1 MSAPAGHAPGTLV
14 RARDRDWVVLPGSTE
29 DLVLAQPLDGDRE
42 FVAALFAEEVSEPG
56 FGLPRALPGEAGDF
70 ASASLLRTAL
80 RIASTAGAGPF
91 RSLNAVA
98 VEPRRYQLVPLMMA
112 LRMDPVRLLIGDDV
126 GIGKTVESALIAKE
140 LMEQGSAR
148 NMTVL
153 CSPSLAEQWQREL
166 RDKFDMDPEL
176 VLPSTAA
183 RLQKAVDDP
192 DRSIF
197 DHYRVTVVSTDF
209 IKQDER
215 RDAFRRHCPD
225 VLIVD
230 EAHTCVGT
238 GGNEQQKRYE
248 LLSALADRTERDR
261 HLILVTATPH
271 SGDPQAFAKLT
282 GLLDPSLRTL
292 DTTRSADRDKL
303 ARHFVQRRRHDIKR
317 YVGQD
322 TPFPDDRD
330 TQDALYRLDA
340 DYARF
345 VADILAHTRD
355 QVRGPGGDHH
365 QRMSWWTA
373 LTLLRCVLSS
383 PAAAAATLRARSL
396 IAATR
401 TPLEADKL
409 GRAAA
414 FELTDDETT
423 EGVDVVPGSLPSLP
437 DEPDGEHAATP
448 EPRRKGRTSEAKA
461 LADFADR
468 ADALAGPDTDAKL
481 RTLVDRVKRQLVDGY
496 DPIVFCHYIPTA
508 EYVAQHLKE
517 ELGRSASV
525 AAVTGTLHPDARQA
539 RVDELTARRG
549 RHVLVATDCLSEG
562 VNLQEHFGAVIH
574 YDLSWNPT
582 RHLQRAG
589 RVDRFGQPR
598 RRVREITVYDT
609 DTGIDGLVL
618 KVLIQKHKDI
628 ADQTGVA
635 VLVPDQGRG
644 VLEALASALLLRG
657 KQHEGQL
664 TLDFED
670 DPDFGRA
677 REALHKEWESAA
689 ERESKVLTKFA
700 HVGLR
705 PEEVEAELE
714 ALRQALGD
722 PGDIATFTRESLAQL
737 GAQPIGDARD
747 RGFKAPVDPLPTGL
761 KHALGYYEDTDQTTA
776 PGGAARAKATGRAK
790 TAARDLV
797 FREDLPVARGEH
809 ALSRTDPAVRALA
822 RYLLDAAVD
831 TGLPPEERPA
841 RRLGVIRTGAVDRRT
856 VLLLARY
863 RFRLTLPGRTAA
875 DDSRVLVA
883 DDAQVLA
890 WRTGDDGSRTW
901 LSDEETAALLTA
913 TPDLNTLPALRDQQ
927 AARAAAELA
936 DDEIHDHLA
945 ARGQLLADRL
955 RDAHQR
961 VREAAGQRGRERG
974 AAAVRRIDV
983 QPSGDPDLLGVY
995 VYLSAPAAQQPAPQ
1009 GDR

>member
-1 MSAPAGHAPGTLV
+1 MNAPAGRAPGTLV

-42 FVAALFAEEVSEPG
+42 FVAALFPGEVSEPG
-56 FGLPRALPGEAGDF
+56 FGRPRALPGEAGDF

-112 LRMDPVRLLIGDDV
+112 LRMDPVRILIGDDV

-248 LLSALADRTERDR
+248 LLSALADRAERDR

-401 TPLEADKL
+401 TPVEADKL

-423 EGVDVVPGSLPSLP
+423 EGMDVVPGSLPPLP
-437 DEPDGEHAATP
+437 DEPNGEHAATP

-468 ADALAGPDTDAKL
+468 ADALAGPETDAKL

-705 PEEVEAELE
+705 PEEVETELE

-761 KHALGYYEDTDQTTA
+761 KHALGFYEDTDQTTA
-776 PGGAARAKATGRAK
+776 PGGAARAKAKGRAK

-831 TGLPPEERPA
+831 TGLPAEERPA

-875 DDSRVLVA
+875 DESRALVA

-927 AARAAAELA
+927 AARAAAEL
-936 DDEIHDHLA
+936 DDEEIEEHLK
-945 ARGQLLADRL
+945 ARGLLLADRL

>member
-1 MSAPAGHAPGTLV
+1 MSTADDRAPGTLV
-14 RARDRDWVVLPGSTE
+14 RARDRDWVVLPGTTE
-29 DLVLAQPLDGDRE
+29 ELVLAQPLDGDRE
-42 FVAALFAEEVSEPG
+42 FVAAFFPYEVSEPG
-56 FGLPRALPGEAGDF
+56 FGRPKALPGEAGDF

-98 VEPRRYQLVPLMMA
+98 VEPRQYQLVPLMMA

-166 RDKFDMDPEL
+166 RVKFGMEPEL

-183 RLQKAVDDP
+183 RLQKAIDDP

-197 DHYRVTVVSTDF
+197 DHYPVTVVSTDF

-225 VLIVD
+225 ILIVD

-317 YVGQD
+317 YVGQE
-322 TPFPDDRD
+322 TPFPEDRD
-330 TQDALYRLDA
+330 TQDALYRLDT

-345 VADILAHTRD
+345 VADILAYTRQ
-355 QVRGPGGDHH
+355 QVRGPSGGHH

-383 PAAAAATLRARSL
+383 PAAAAATLRTRSL

-401 TPLEADKL
+401 TPAEADKL

-414 FELTDDETT
+414 FELTDDETA
-423 EGVDVVPGSLPSLP
+423 EGMDVVPGSLP
-437 DEPDGEHAATP
+437 DEAAP
-448 EPRRKGRTSEAKA
+448 PEEPRRTRTSEAEK
-461 LADFADR
+461 LKEFTDR
-468 ADALAGPDTDAKL
+468 ADALTGPDTDAKL
-481 RTLVDRVKRQLVDGY
+481 RILVDRVKRQLVDGY

-525 AAVTGTLHPDARQA
+525 EAVTGTLHPDARQA

-657 KQHEGQL
+657 KQPEGQL
-664 TLDFED
+664 TIDFDD

-700 HVGLR
+700 HSGLR
-705 PEEVEAELE
+705 PEEVEAELD

-722 PGDIATFTRESLAQL
+722 PGDIATFTREALAQL

-747 RGFKAPVDPLPTGL
+747 RGFKAPVDPLPNGL
-761 KHALGYYEDTDQTTA
+761 KHALGFYEDADQTTA
-776 PGGAARAKATGRAK
+776 PGGAPKAKAKGRAK
-790 TAARDLV
+790 STARDLV

-809 ALSRTDPAVRALA
+809 VLSRTDPAVRALA

-831 TGLPPEERPA
+831 TTLPREERPA
-841 RRLGVIRTGAVDRRT
+841 RRLGVIRTAAVDRRT

-863 RFRLTLPGRTAA
+863 RFRLRLPGRTSA
-875 DDSRVLVA
+875 DESRVLVA

-890 WRTGDDGSRTW
+890 WRTEGDGSRTW

-927 AARAAAELA
+927 ATRAAAELY
-936 DDEIHDHLA
+936 DDEVKDHLT
-945 ARGQLLADRL
+945 ARGRLLAERL

-983 QPSGDPDLLGVY
+983 EPSGDPDLLGVY
-995 VYLSAPAAQQPAPQ
+995 VYLNPPAAQQPAPG

>member
-1 MSAPAGHAPGTLV
+1 MSAPAGRAPGTLV
-14 RARDRDWVVLPGSTE
+14 RARDRDWVVLPGGTE

-42 FVAALFAEEVSEPG
+42 FVAALFPEEIGEPG
-56 FGLPRALPGEAGDF
+56 FGRPQALPGEAGDF

-98 VEPRRYQLVPLMMA
+98 VEPRQYQLVPLMMA

-166 RDKFDMDPEL
+166 RDKFGMEPEL

-183 RLQKAVDDP
+183 RLQKAIDDP

-197 DHYRVTVVSTDF
+197 DHYKVTVVSTDF

-225 VLIVD
+225 ILIVD

-271 SGDPQAFAKLT
+271 SGDPQAFSKLT

-317 YVGQD
+317 YVGQE
-322 TPFPDDRD
+322 TPFPEDRD
-330 TQDALYRLDA
+330 TQDALYRLDTE
-340 DYARF
+340 YARF
-345 VADILAHTRD
+345 VADILAYTRH
-355 QVRGPGGDHH
+355 QVRGPSGEHH

-383 PAAAAATLRARSL
+383 PAAAAATLRTRSM

-401 TPLEADKL
+401 TAAEADKL

-414 FELTDDETT
+414 FELADDETA
-423 EGVDVVPGSLPSLP
+423 EGMDLVPGSLPDEESAP
-437 DEPDGEHAATP
+437 DAKRAA
-448 EPRRKGRTSEAKA
+448 RKDEVQLLTE
-461 LADFADR
+461 FAAR
-468 ADALAGPDTDAKL
+468 ADALAGLETDAKL
-481 RTLVDRVKRQLVDGY
+481 RILVDRVKRQLVDGY

-525 AAVTGTLHPDARQA
+525 EAVTGTLHPDARQA

-657 KQHEGQL
+657 EQPEGQL

-700 HVGLR
+700 HTGLR
-705 PEEVEAELE
+705 PEEVEAELD

-722 PGDIATFTRESLAQL
+722 PGDIATFTREALAQL

-761 KHALGYYEDTDQTTA
+761 KHAIGFYEDTDQSTA
-776 PGGAARAKATGRAK
+776 PGAAPRAKAQGRAK
-790 TAARDLV
+790 SAARDLV

-831 TGLPPEERPA
+831 TSLPPEERPA
-841 RRLGVIRTGAVDRRT
+841 RRLGVIRTAAVDRRT
-856 VLLLARY
+856 VLVLARY
-863 RFRLTLPGRTAA
+863 RFRLKLPGRTPA
-875 DDSRVLVA
+875 DEPRVLVA

-890 WRTGDDGSRTW
+890 WRTGDDGRRTW
-901 LSDEETAALLTA
+901 LSDEETATLLTA

-927 AARAAAELA
+927 AARAAAELT
-936 DDEIHDHLA
+936 DDEVAAHLA
-945 ARGQLLADRL
+945 ERGRLLAERL
-955 RDAHQR
+955 REAHQR

-983 QPSGDPDLLGVY
+983 EPSGEPDLLGVY
-995 VYLSAPAAQQPAPQ
+995 VYLAAPAAPQPVPG